1 MGNPKYEFESAL
13 SFTTYE
19 FISKGPKG
27 DIRKLVKYEKYDNAD
42 IYNLGFG
49 DKLGETNKFDDKV
62 VSNNGDS
69 KKVLATVAATLY
81 KFTDEYPDAVIA
93 ATGSS
98 LARTRLYR
106 IAISNALHQINID
119 FSILGYLDDEWEL
132 FKPNRNYTAFL
143 ITRK

>member
-1 MGNPKYEFESAL
+1 M
-13 SFTTYE
+13 
-19 FISKGPKG
+19 
-27 DIRKLVKYEKYDNAD
+27 
-42 IYNLGFG
+42 
-49 DKLGETNKFDDKV
+49 
-62 VSNNGDS
+62 SNNGDS